1 MKTFI
6 FYLIILTMLGF
17 AVEGCKKDSKNDGTT
32 GNYLRVD
39 GVDYPVS
46 KGFLVNYGANNS
58 VYHMELVLLSSGL
71 TIHEHQGLPDSASG
85 TGHVITYELSSST
98 GDKLALGNYIYNK
111 SEVAGTFYFADYF
124 LNWNSTLNPYIDFIE
139 ITSGTVDV
147 LNNGAEYEL
156 NFSGK
161 DSNNKT
167 ISGYYK
173 GPLKYYD
180 GSGKKKSSQPKNS
193 WRQMSGP
200 EF

>member
-1 MKTFI
+1 MKKII
-6 FYLIILTMLGF
+6 FYLAIITMLCF

-32 GNYLRVD
+32 ENYIRVD
-39 GVDYPVS
+39 GVDYPIS

-71 TIHEHQGLPDSASG
+71 TIHEHMSVPDSASG

-98 GDKLALGNYIYNK
+98 GDKLALGNYVYNK
-111 SEVAGTFYFADYF
+111 SEVAGTFYYADYF

-139 ITSGTVDV
+139 ITSGNINMI
-147 LNNGAEYEL
+147 NNVAEYEL
-156 NFSGK
+156 TFSGK

-173 GPLKYYD
+173 GPLTYYY
-180 GSGKKKSSQPKNS
+180 GSEKKKSSQHKNS
-193 WRQMSGP
+193 WRQKPGP
-200 EF
+200 GF